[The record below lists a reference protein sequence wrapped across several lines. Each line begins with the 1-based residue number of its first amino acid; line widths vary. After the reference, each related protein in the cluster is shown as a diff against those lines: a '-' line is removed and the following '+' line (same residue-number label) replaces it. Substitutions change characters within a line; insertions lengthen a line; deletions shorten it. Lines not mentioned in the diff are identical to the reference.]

1 MMPTLNKVEV
11 MRKPEQPK
19 QADQVKRKPILS
31 PELSE
36 FLHMLKS
43 LESELETHPAVR

>member
-1 MMPTLNKVEV
+1 MGQTLTA
-11 MRKPEQPK
+11 KPEQT
-19 QADQVKRKPILS
+19 AKRKAKLS

-43 LESELETHPAVR
+43 LESEFDGGPAKR

>member
-1 MMPTLNKVEV
+1 MVTSMGQSQEP
-11 MRKPEQPK
+11 RQS
-19 QADQVKRKPILS
+19 QAPKRKVVLS

-43 LESELETHPAVR
+43 LESELTAKEAAAR

>member
-1 MMPTLNKVEV
+1 MAKTQREPKASKER
-11 MRKPEQPK
+11 RK
-19 QADQVKRKPILS
+19 ATLS

-43 LESELETHPAVR
+43 LETEFNDKQVQPT